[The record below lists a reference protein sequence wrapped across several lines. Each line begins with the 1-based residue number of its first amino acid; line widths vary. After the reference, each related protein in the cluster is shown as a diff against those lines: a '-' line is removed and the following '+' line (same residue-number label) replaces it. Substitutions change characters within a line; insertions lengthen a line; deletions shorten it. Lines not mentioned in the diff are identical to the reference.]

1 MVNNYTVLSSEVYVM
16 EKSDYTC
23 FFTKQDTIPEIFM

>member
-23 FFTKQDTIPEIFM
+23 FLTQQDTIPEIFM